1 MQKQKRHHD
10 VIMDRLDIMPP
21 QAPYTSMH
29 FDRQS
34 DQNLHYLNIFAC
46 LKKKSIVYDNV
57 FESFYL
63 LEQLLL
69 LLDLS
74 TMRPNRIILLH
85 RKIPPISAISSKML
99 ARNAHN

>member
-1 MQKQKRHHD
+1 MSAREKGANIQRLHFHTQPMQKQKRHYD

-46 LKKKSIVYDNV
+46 
-57 FESFYL
+57 F
-63 LEQLLL
+63 
-69 LLDLS
+69 
-74 TMRPNRIILLH
+74 
-85 RKIPPISAISSKML
+85 
-99 ARNAHN
+99 